1 MNNKKLKV
9 FEAFA
14 GIGAQATALERIGIN
29 YEIVGISDWFTDAI
43 ICYDAIHG
51 KEDERPVVPDKT
63 EQLRYLNQYE
73 FSKDSVRPSKLTGL
87 DSEYLEK
94 LYIANKR
101 SKNCGSITQL
111 HGCEMPDFDL
121 LVYSFPCQD
130 LSTGGKGLGMK
141 KGSGTRS
148 GLLWEI
154 ERILTELNAE
164 NRLPEYLLLENVRT
178 ILAKSNEEDL
188 NQWLSFLES
197 LGYVNDECMI
207 LNSLDFGVPQDRER
221 AFIVSHLGEGL
232 NINNLIKKRERNYN
246 FYDFFKNDY
255 SIKKYREEADIAQL
269 NDTPSRM
276 VMWDI
281 NQRHPITAE
290 TTIGTITC
298 NMDRTHCCGL
308 FKYSGAK
315 GETFRRPTI
324 REAFL
329 LMGFTE
335 EEYERTEYLDF
346 SYRKMNKLI
355 GNSIVVDV
363 LEEIFRAMFYEKYG
377 KDKKD
382 DYKTSD

>member
-1 MNNKKLKV
+1 MLTRDKKLRV

-51 KEDERPVVPDKT
+51 KEEDRPVVPDKS

-73 FSKDSVRPSKLTGL
+73 FSKDSVRASHLTGL
-87 DSEYLEK
+87 DAEYIEK

-101 SKNCGSITQL
+101 SKNCGSITQI

-130 LSTGGKGLGMK
+130 LSTGGKGLGMS

-154 ERILTELNAE
+154 ERILIELDAE
-164 NRLPEYLLLENVRT
+164 NRLPEYLLLGGVRT
-178 ILAKSNEEDL
+178 ILAPSNKKDL
-188 NQWLSFLES
+188 DQWLSFLES
-197 LGYVNDECMI
+197 LGYSNDECML
-207 LNSLDFGVPQDRER
+207 LNALDFGIPQDRER
-221 AFIVSHLGEGL
+221 AFIVSHLGEKL
-232 NINNLIKKRERNYN
+232 NVEKKIVKQGRTYN
-246 FYDFFKNDY
+246 FMNFYKDDY
-255 SIKKYREEADIAQL
+255 SIEKYRVEADIAQL
-269 NDTPSRM
+269 NDTPSRL

-281 NQRHPITAE
+281 NARDPITSE

-308 FKYSGAK
+308 FRYNGAK
-315 GETFRRPTI
+315 GNTFRRPTI

-329 LMGFTE
+329 FMGFTE
-335 EEYERTEYLDF
+335 QEYERTEYLDF

-363 LEEIFRAMFYEKYG
+363 LAEIFRAMFST
-377 KDKKD
+377 
-382 DYKTSD
+382 DYSKENENDN

>member
-1 MNNKKLKV
+1 MLTRDKKLRV

-51 KEDERPVVPDKT
+51 KEEDRPVVPDKS

-73 FSKDSVRPSKLTGL
+73 FSKDSVRTSHLTGL
-87 DSEYLEK
+87 DAEYIEK

-101 SKNCGSITQL
+101 SKNCGSITQI

-130 LSTGGKGLGMK
+130 LSTGGKGLGMS

-154 ERILTELNAE
+154 ERILIELDAE

-178 ILAKSNEEDL
+178 ILAPSNKKDL
-188 NQWLSFLES
+188 DQWLSFLES
-197 LGYVNDECMI
+197 LGYSNDECML
-207 LNSLDFGVPQDRER
+207 LNALDFGIPQDRER
-221 AFIVSHLGEGL
+221 AFIVSHLGEKL
-232 NINNLIKKRERNYN
+232 NVEKKIVKQGRTYN
-246 FYDFFKNDY
+246 FMNFYKDDY
-255 SIKKYREEADIAQL
+255 SIEKYRVEADIAQL
-269 NDTPSRM
+269 NDTPSRL

-281 NQRHPITAE
+281 NARDPITSE

-308 FKYSGAK
+308 FRYNGAK
-315 GETFRRPTI
+315 GNTFRRPTI

-329 LMGFTE
+329 FMGFTE
-335 EEYERTEYLDF
+335 QEYERTEYLDF

-363 LEEIFRAMFYEKYG
+363 LAEIFRAMFST
-377 KDKKD
+377 
-382 DYKTSD
+382 DYSKENENDN